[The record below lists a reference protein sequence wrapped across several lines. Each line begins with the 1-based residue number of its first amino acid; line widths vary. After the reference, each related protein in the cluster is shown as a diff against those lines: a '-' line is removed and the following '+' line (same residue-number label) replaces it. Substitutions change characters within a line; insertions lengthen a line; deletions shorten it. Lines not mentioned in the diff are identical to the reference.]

1 MTLGSIIKQYRI
13 EHDLSMDDFAKVSG
27 ISKAYISLLEKDKH
41 PQTGKPITPSVK
53 FIKMAAKGMGVDFD
67 VVFKQLD
74 GSVTINN
81 IDVGSQKTSSRKMQL
96 TESEKLHIAKYRF
109 IDDRGRNFVDTI
121 LDEEYHR
128 AKTGQY
134 GADVYTEYLY
144 LGKVA
149 AAGTEIYPGDIP
161 LERIRER
168 RLDGADF
175 MVGVS
180 GDSMEPTYFDG
191 DKVYVKKTTDIEFGD
206 IGLFIVNGCYYIK
219 EFAPDG
225 LRSHNPNYSLIPK
238 SREIIV
244 VGKVL
249 GKAEK

>member
-1 MTLGSIIKQYRI
+1 MTIGERIKTLRERRGMTQDELAIRVGYRHKTSVNKI
-13 EHDLSMDDFAKVSG
+13 ETGERKLMQDKILAFAKALGV
-27 ISKAYISLLEKDKH
+27 
-41 PQTGKPITPSVK
+41 TPEV
-53 FIKMAAKGMGVDFD
+53 IMGWAPFAEVPTNDFT
-67 VVFKQLD
+67 Q
-74 GSVTINN
+74 
-81 IDVGSQKTSSRKMQL
+81 QESRL
-96 TESEKLHIAKYRF
+96 IEKYRAL
-109 IDDRGRNFVDTI
+109 DDRGKRSVDVVLNFEYDWIQNEDRNDI
-121 LDEEYHR
+121 ID
-128 AKTGQY
+128 
-134 GADVYTEYLY
+134 YLY

-168 RLDGADF
+168 KLNGADF

-180 GDSMEPTYFDG
+180 GDSMEPTYYDG
-191 DKVYVKKTTDIEFGD
+191 DRVYVKKTTDIEFGD

-219 EFAPDG
+219 EYAPDG

-238 SREIIV
+238 DREIIV

>member
-1 MTLGSIIKQYRI
+1 MDVGRKIEMLRKERGMTLEELG
-13 EHDLSMDDFAKVSG
+13 DKVGVGKSTVRKWENG
-27 ISKAYISLLEKDKH
+27 MIANMRRDK
-41 PQTGKPITPSVK
+41 
-53 FIKMAAKGMGVDFD
+53 
-67 VVFKQLD
+67 
-74 GSVTINN
+74 
-81 IDVGSQKTSSRKMQL
+81 
-96 TESEKLHIAKYRF
+96 IAKIAAALDVSPASLMGWPEESGTSEIVLSEHETCQLKKYRA
-109 IDDRGRNFVDTI
+109 IDDRGRNIVDTA
-121 LDEEYHR
+121 LDHEYDWGR
-128 AKTGQY
+128 NNGEFL
-134 GADVYTEYLY
+134 GEFIEYLY
-144 LGKVA
+144 LGKIA

-191 DKVYVKKTTDIEFGD
+191 DRVYVKKTADIEFGD

-219 EFAPDG
+219 EYAPDG

>member
-1 MTLGSIIKQYRI
+1 MTLGDIIKQYRA
-13 EHDLSMDDFAKVSG
+13 EHGLSMDDFAKASG

-53 FIKMAAKGMGVDFD
+53 FIKMAARGMGVDFD
-67 VVFKQLD
+67 TLFKRLD
-74 GSVTINN
+74 GNVTINN
-81 IDVGSQKTSSRKMQL
+81 IDVETSKPDGRKMQL
-96 TESEKLHIAKYRF
+96 TEAEKLHIAKYRF
-109 IDDRGRNFVDTI
+109 IDDRGRSFVDTI

-134 GADVYTEYLY
+134 GAEVYEDYLY
-144 LGKVA
+144 LGKIA
-149 AAGTEIYPGDIP
+149 AAGTAIYPGDIP

-175 MVGVS
+175 MVGVC

-191 DKVYVKKTTDIEFGD
+191 DRVYVKKTTDIEFGD
-206 IGLFIVNGCYYIK
+206 IGLFIVNGYYYIK
-219 EFAPDG
+219 EYAPDG

-238 SREIIV
+238 DREIIV

>member
-1 MTLGSIIKQYRI
+1 MDFRSRLTFLRLSHHYTMAELAKMAGVSKAAIGNYEAGIRYPKKEQLEAFADIFNVDLDYLTGRSDTPNKYYY
-13 EHDLSMDDFAKVSG
+13 ENLKTRMDLSSDEV
-27 ISKAYISLLEKDKH
+27 EC
-41 PQTGKPITPSVK
+41 IT
-53 FIKMAAKGMGVDFD
+53 
-67 VVFKQLD
+67 
-74 GSVTINN
+74 
-81 IDVGSQKTSSRKMQL
+81 
-96 TESEKLHIAKYRF
+96 KYRSL
-109 IDDRGRNFVDTI
+109 DDRGRSTVDTV
-121 LDEEYHR
+121 LDHEYSWS
-128 AKTGQY
+128 QNY
-134 GADVYTEYLY
+134 GSEDGLVDYLY
-144 LGKVA
+144 LGKIA

-249 GKAEK
+249 GKVLGKVEK

>member
-1 MTLGSIIKQYRI
+1 MTIGERIKTLREQRGLTQDELAIRVGYRHKTSVNKI
-13 EHDLSMDDFAKVSG
+13 ETGERKLMQDKILSFAKALDTTPEVIMG
-27 ISKAYISLLEKDKH
+27 WA
-41 PQTGKPITPSVK
+41 PIDERPATDFSREEIR
-53 FIKMAAKGMGVDFD
+53 FI
-67 VVFKQLD
+67 
-74 GSVTINN
+74 
-81 IDVGSQKTSSRKMQL
+81 
-96 TESEKLHIAKYRF
+96 EKYRSL
-109 IDDRGRNFVDTI
+109 DTRGKNMVDAALDHEYCWITETEQEDTI
-121 LDEEYHR
+121 
-128 AKTGQY
+128 
-134 GADVYTEYLY
+134 EYLY
-144 LGKVA
+144 LGKIA
-149 AAGTEIYPGDIP
+149 AAGTAIYPGDIP

-191 DKVYVKKTTDIEFGD
+191 DRVYVKKTTDIEFGD

-219 EFAPDG
+219 EYAPDG

>member
-1 MTLGSIIKQYRI
+1 MLQKRHIGDIHIIMEVIAMDMGRKIEMLRKEKGMTLEELGDKVGVGKSTVRKWENGMIANMRRDKIAKIASALGISPANLMGWPEEEYAPEIILTKHETEHIKKYRI
-13 EHDLSMDDFAKVSG
+13 
-27 ISKAYISLLEKDKH
+27 
-41 PQTGKPITPSVK
+41 
-53 FIKMAAKGMGVDFD
+53 
-67 VVFKQLD
+67 
-74 GSVTINN
+74 
-81 IDVGSQKTSSRKMQL
+81 
-96 TESEKLHIAKYRF
+96 
-109 IDDRGRNFVDTI
+109 IDDRGRSNVDAI
-121 LDEEYHR
+121 LGQEYFWSQNHE
-128 AKTGQY
+128 Y
-134 GADVYTEYLY
+134 EADLVDYLY

-219 EFAPDG
+219 EYAPDG

>member
-1 MTLGSIIKQYRI
+1 MTIGERIKVLRERRGLTQDELAVRVGYRHKTSVNKI
-13 EHDLSMDDFAKVSG
+13 ETGERKLMQDKILAFAK
-27 ISKAYISLLEKDKH
+27 ALN
-41 PQTGKPITPSVK
+41 TTPEVIMGWAPMDEQETYNLTKKESV
-53 FIKMAAKGMGVDFD
+53 
-67 VVFKQLD
+67 L
-74 GSVTINN
+74 
-81 IDVGSQKTSSRKMQL
+81 ID
-96 TESEKLHIAKYRF
+96 KYRA
-109 IDDRGRNFVDTI
+109 IDDRGRSNVDAV
-121 LDEEYHR
+121 LDQEYYWSQNHE
-128 AKTGQY
+128 Y
-134 GADVYTEYLY
+134 EMDLVDYLY

-149 AAGTEIYPGDIP
+149 AAGMEIYPGDIP

-191 DKVYVKKTTDIEFGD
+191 DRVYVKKTTDIEFGD

-219 EFAPDG
+219 EYAPDG